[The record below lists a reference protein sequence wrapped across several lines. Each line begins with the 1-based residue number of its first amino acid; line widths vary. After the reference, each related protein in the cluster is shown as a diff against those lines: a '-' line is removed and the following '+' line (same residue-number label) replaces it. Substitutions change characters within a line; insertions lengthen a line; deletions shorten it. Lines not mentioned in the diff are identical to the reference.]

1 MHRHLIALLLF
12 WERACNIY
20 LLRLRP
26 ATSAII
32 YDFGLKSIAHINKAT
47 LSLRLS
53 FCPRQ
58 VVLSFSLQ
66 DDMAEV
72 ESSSSIDTERLSS
85 FLDIDG
91 PDLQSILDSATEG
104 IAFLLQQVQVKVG
117 EFEQISNAKELLE
130 VNYGTPLLWMCL
142 TGSPRGAYY
151 ELQGDEYAGA
161 TPESCG

>member
-1 MHRHLIALLLF
+1 
-12 WERACNIY
+12 
-20 LLRLRP
+20 
-26 ATSAII
+26 
-32 YDFGLKSIAHINKAT
+32 
-47 LSLRLS
+47 
-53 FCPRQ
+53 
-58 VVLSFSLQ
+58 
-66 DDMAEV
+66 MAEV

-91 PDLQSILDSATEG
+91 PDLQGILDSATEG
-104 IAFLLQQVQVKVG
+104 IAFLLQQVQVKAG

-130 VNYGTPLLWMCL
+130 VNYGTTLLWKCL